1 MGMNAR
7 KLFLR
12 TALIAAAGIVGDVPP
27 AIAADAPVGRV
38 TVGHAW
44 LGVAMEKTSLADGV
58 RVAHVVRG
66 SPADKAGLKE
76 GDAIHAIDGTKV
88 ASPQDVT
95 RLVADHDPGDAIV
108 ATITRADVAMSVH
121 VSLDARPSPDDVT
134 RMDRV
139 GAFAPEWVG
148 VEPVGSAPSHV
159 ASLRGKVVLLDF
171 WATWCGPCRFLAPRL
186 SAMQARYGAQGLR
199 VVGVTTDGAEK
210 VAEFAQ
216 RTGLKYAMN
225 IDPSGT
231 TSRAYSVSVLP
242 TLFVIDKRGVVR
254 DVAMGYDP
262 GREVQ
267 IEALVKTLLAEPAP
281 SDAKPGE

>member
-1 MGMNAR
+1 MNGPR
-7 KLFLR
+7 FC
-12 TALIAAAGIVGDVPP
+12 TSIALVAIAGILGGGSRE
-27 AIAADAPVGRV
+27 ARAADAPIVHPAA
-38 TVGHAW
+38 GHAW
-44 LGVAMEKTSLADGV
+44 LGVAMQKTPLADGV
-58 RVAHVVRG
+58 RVAHVIRG

-76 GDAIHAIDGTKV
+76 GDAIRAIDGTKV
-88 ASPQDVT
+88 GTPQDVT

-108 ATITRADVAMSVH
+108 ATITRADTPMTMH
-121 VSLDARPSPDDVT
+121 VSLDARPSPDEVT
-134 RMDRV
+134 RMDSV
-139 GAFAPEWVG
+139 GTFAPEWVG

-186 SAMQARYGAQGLR
+186 NAMQARYGAQGLR

-216 RTGLKYAMN
+216 RAGLKYAMN
-225 IDPSGT
+225 VDPDGA

-254 DVAMGYDP
+254 DVAIGYDP
-262 GREVQ
+262 GREMQ
-267 IEALVKTLLAEPAP
+267 IEALVKELLAEPAP
-281 SDAKPGE
+281 DAVKPGE

>member
-1 MGMNAR
+1 MNASR
-7 KLFLR
+7 FFVR
-12 TALIAAAGIVGDVPP
+12 IALVAIAGVAVDASRVAFAADLPVARAAA
-27 AIAADAPVGRV
+27 
-38 TVGHAW
+38 GHAW
-44 LGVAMEKTSLADGV
+44 LGVAMEKTPLADGV
-58 RVAHVVRG
+58 LVAHVIRG

-76 GDAIHAIDGTKV
+76 GDAIRAIDGTKV
-88 ASPQDVT
+88 SSPADVM
-95 RLVADHDPGDAIV
+95 RLVADHGPGDAIV
-108 ATITRADVAMSVH
+108 ATIARADAALTVH
-121 VSLDARPSPDDVT
+121 VSLDVRPSADEVT

-148 VEPVGSAPSHV
+148 VEPVGSAPSRV

-216 RTGLKYAMN
+216 RTGLKYAMD
-225 IDPSGT
+225 IDPNGT

-262 GREVQ
+262 GREVE
-267 IEALVKTLLAEPAP
+267 IEALVKELLAEPAP
-281 SDAKPGE
+281 DGAQPGR

>member
-1 MGMNAR
+1 MKAPR
-7 KLFLR
+7 LFVLM
-12 TALIAAAGIVGDVPP
+12 ALVAIAGLADDASRE
-27 AIAADAPVGRV
+27 AMAADAPMGRAAA
-38 TVGHAW
+38 GHAW
-44 LGVAMEKTSLADGV
+44 LGVSMEKTPLADGV
-58 RVAHVVRG
+58 RVAHVIRG

-76 GDAIHAIDGTKV
+76 GDAIRAIDGTRV

-95 RLVADHDPGDAIV
+95 RLVADHGPGDAIV
-108 ATITRADVAMSVH
+108 ATITRADAPMTFH
-121 VSLDARPSPDDVT
+121 VSLDARPSPDEVT
-134 RMDRV
+134 RMDSV

-148 VEPVGSAPSHV
+148 VEPLGSAPSRV

-199 VVGVTTDGAEK
+199 VVGVTTDGAER
-210 VAEFAQ
+210 VASFAQ
-216 RTGLKYAMN
+216 RMELKYAMDV
-225 IDPSGT
+225 DPNGT

-254 DVAMGYDP
+254 DVAIGYDP

-267 IEALVKTLLAEPAP
+267 IEALVKQLLAEPSPNA
-281 SDAKPGE
+281 AKPGE